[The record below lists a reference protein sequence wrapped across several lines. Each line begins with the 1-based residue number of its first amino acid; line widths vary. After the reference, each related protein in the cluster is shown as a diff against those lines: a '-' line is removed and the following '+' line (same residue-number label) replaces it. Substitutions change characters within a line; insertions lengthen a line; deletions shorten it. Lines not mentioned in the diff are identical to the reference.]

1 MTNNSTN
8 TTTSFTAPHAQAAGL
23 LVGRLH
29 GDLRRIARGHLA
41 REGAH
46 DSDPT
51 ALVNEMY
58 LRLARGTRFEAGSDD
73 QFLALA
79 SVCMGHVL
87 VDDARRRHA
96 SKRPHGGRVDI
107 DDVELPVAAAIE
119 RTLPVREALRR
130 LAARNRRLAAIVQLR
145 YFEDLSLGDV
155 ACAVGVSLATVK
167 RELKAGLEQLK
178 TLLEN

>member
-1 MTNNSTN
+1 MTDNSTN
-8 TTTSFTAPHAQAAGL
+8 TTSFEGSHAEIAGL

-29 GDLRRIARGHLA
+29 RDLRRIARGHLA

-58 LRLARGTRFEAGSDD
+58 LRLARGMRFAAGSDA

-96 SKRPHGGRVDI
+96 SKRPHGGRVDL

-119 RTLPVREALRR
+119 RVLPVREALRR
-130 LAARNRRLAAIVQLR
+130 LAARNQRLATIVTLR
-145 YFEDLSLGDV
+145 YCEEFSLEEV
-155 ACAVGVSLATVK
+155 ALAVGISLATVK
-167 RELKAGLEQLK
+167 REVRAGLAALRA
-178 TLLEN
+178 LLEN